1 MSYKK
6 SILFIIESLHCG
18 GAEKSL
24 VTLLNNID
32 LIKYNV
38 DLLILKKG
46 GEFEKFVPKE
56 IEVNTIKIKESNLL
70 SKFFF
75 KMKFFILRKTHK
87 DVHNAQLFWK
97 AYSNQFI
104 NQKKEYDLAIGYNQ
118 GFSTYY
124 TIEKVQA
131 KSKLSWLNTDYK
143 KAGYVISEDINYY
156 KKLNKVICVSEE
168 NEASFLS
175 ELKTINNKIKTVVIK
190 DITDKKV
197 IQKLSLENISENIS
211 NSSFTS
217 IITVGRLAKAKG
229 YELAIEACSILIKNG
244 VNVKWFVIGEG
255 PERINLEKLIV
266 TYKLEEHFILLG
278 FKENPYPYIKA
289 ADIYVQTSLFE
300 GLGLSVIEA
309 SFLNK
314 PIVATNFPS
323 VYNIIENKK
332 TGLIT
337 DMTPSAISAAV
348 KLYINDD
355 EFKTTIVN
363 NLSSLE
369 NTDKEKSLEK
379 INNLI
384 LNLENKL

>member
-1 MSYKK
+1 MSNKK
-6 SILFIIESLHCG
+6 SILFVIESLHCG

-32 LIKYNV
+32 VTTYSIS
-38 DLLILKKG
+38 LLILKKG
-46 GEFEKFVPKE
+46 GEFEKFIPKN
-56 IEVNTIKIKESNLL
+56 IQVKTIKKNNSNLL
-70 SKFFF
+70 YKSFLKI
-75 KMKFFILRKTHK
+75 KFFILRKIFEN
-87 DVHNAQLFWK
+87 VHNAQLFWK

-104 NQKKEYDLAIGYNQ
+104 NQKEEYDIAIAYNQ

-124 TIEKVQA
+124 TVEKVQA
-131 KSKLSWLNTDYK
+131 NSKFAWLNTDYK
-143 KAGYVISEDINYY
+143 KAGYTISKDIYFY
-156 KKLNKVICVSEE
+156 KKLNKVVCVSEE
-168 NEASFLS
+168 NEASFLK
-175 ELKTINNKIKTVVIK
+175 ELNTVNTTIETTVIK

-197 IQKLSLENISENIS
+197 IEKLSREKTPENIS
-211 NSSFTS
+211 NENITS
-217 IITVGRLAKAKG
+217 IVTVGRLAKAKG
-229 YELAIEACSILIKNG
+229 YELAIEACSILIKSKL
-244 VNVKWFVIGEG
+244 NVKWYVIGEG
-255 PERINLEKLIV
+255 PERVNLEKLIA

-323 VYNIIENKK
+323 VYNIIDDKK

-337 DMTPSAISAAV
+337 DMKPSAISAAV

-363 NLSSLE
+363 NLSSIE

-379 INNLI
+379 INNFI
-384 LNLENKL
+384 LNLEK